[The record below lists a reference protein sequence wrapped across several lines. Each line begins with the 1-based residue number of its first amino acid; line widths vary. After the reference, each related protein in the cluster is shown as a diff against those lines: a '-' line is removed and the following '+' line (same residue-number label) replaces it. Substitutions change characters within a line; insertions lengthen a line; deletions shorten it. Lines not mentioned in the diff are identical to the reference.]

1 MRQGERWHQ
10 PCEVKTEGVI
20 TLKERRRLITHYEV
34 EMEVFTA
41 RELGSKEKSVL
52 KQRDKGHHPS
62 ARLDRVI
69 TQEPGRKKIITL
81 RQWDTDHHSSARE
94 EGHHPR
100 ARRKGSHHPK
110 TREESHHTRSRSRDT
125 HFNSLMISGRP

>member
-20 TLKERRRLITHYEV
+20 TLKERRGLITHYEV

-52 KQRDKGHHPS
+52 KQRDKSHHPS
-62 ARLDRVI
+62 TRLDRLI
-69 TQEPGRKKIITL
+69 TQEPGRKKN
-81 RQWDTDHHSSARE
+81 
-94 EGHHPR
+94 
-100 ARRKGSHHPK
+100 HHPK
-110 TREESHHTRSRSRDT
+110 TMGYGSPLKR
-125 HFNSLMISGRP
+125 

>member
-20 TLKERRRLITHYEV
+20 TLKERRGLITHYEV

-52 KQRDKGHHPS
+52 TKGI
-62 ARLDRVI
+62 RVT
-69 TQEPGRKKIITL
+69 TQAPGWTGSPPK
-81 RQWDTDHHSSARE
+81 RQGGQAHHSRARE
-94 EGHHPR
+94 KKKSSP
-100 ARRKGSHHPK
+100 
-110 TREESHHTRSRSRDT
+110 
-125 HFNSLMISGRP
+125 

>member
-20 TLKERRRLITHYEV
+20 TLKERRGLITHYEV

-52 KQRDKGHHPS
+52 KQRDKSHHPS
-62 ARLDRVI
+62 ARVDRLV
-69 TQEPGRKKIITL
+69 TQEPGRKNL
-81 RQWDTDHHSSARE
+81 
-94 EGHHPR
+94 
-100 ARRKGSHHPK
+100 HPK
-110 TREESHHTRSRSRDT
+110 TMGYGSPLKR
-125 HFNSLMISGRP
+125 

>member
-20 TLKERRRLITHYEV
+20 TLKERRGLITHYEV

-52 KQRDKGHHPS
+52 TKGI
-62 ARLDRVI
+62 RVT
-69 TQEPGRKKIITL
+69 TQAPGWTE
-81 RQWDTDHHSSARE
+81 SSLKSQGE
-94 EGHHPR
+94 
-100 ARRKGSHHPK
+100 KNHHPK
-110 TREESHHTRSRSRDT
+110 TMGYGSPLKR
-125 HFNSLMISGRP
+125 